1 MLCVHLANPCPQ
13 PAALMITRMLTPA
26 AVQSPCEA
34 ANADALA
41 ARANAVDRPARAAVA
56 GCSRR
61 CAGAS
66 GDGAG
71 QHMSGAHCD
80 ALWRC

>member
-1 MLCVHLANPCPQ
+1 
-13 PAALMITRMLTPA
+13 MLTPA

-41 ARANAVDRPARAAVA
+41 ARANAADQPARRAVA
-56 GCSRR
+56 SCSRR
-61 CAGAS
+61 RAAAP

-71 QHMSGAHCD
+71 QHMPSAHCG

>member
-1 MLCVHLANPCPQ
+1 
-13 PAALMITRMLTPA
+13 MLTPA

-41 ARANAVDRPARAAVA
+41 AHANAVDQPASAAVA

-61 CAGAS
+61 SAAAP

-71 QHMSGAHCD
+71 QHMPGAHYG